1 MKRRKFLQVSLT
13 AGGAF
18 LLGFRFDRVF
28 AAPGK
33 TPAPPFEPNGFI
45 RIAPDNSIVIMA
57 KNPDIGQGVKTAL
70 PLIVAEELEAD
81 WSKVQ
86 VQMADLNIEKH
97 GEQTGGGSQA
107 IQENYDSLRRAGAT
121 AREMLLAAAAETWK
135 ADRSE
140 CIAENSAVIHR
151 PSGHRLTYGE
161 LAEAASRQ
169 PVPEYPRLK
178 DPKDFKLLGTYIHDV
193 DSAAIVTGQPLYGLD
208 VRVPG
213 MLYAV
218 IARPPQFG
226 ARVLRFDD
234 TQARAVQG
242 VRQVIPLEAPGNDYL
257 QRGGIAVLADSTWAA
272 IKGRDALDITWSE
285 GSQPADS
292 SATLRRQFLE
302 ILDAGDLPVI
312 REDGNVETAFSHAAT
327 ILEATYEVPLLAHV
341 TMEPMNYTAWVQA
354 GKVEAWGPTQVPDAV
369 KYYAQQISG
378 VPENNISV
386 HITRSGGGFGRR
398 LAFDYAVD
406 ALTLS
411 QKANAP
417 VQVLWTRED
426 DLANDFYRP
435 AGMFRIRAGVDA
447 AGRLIAWHAK
457 GTTTSRYAY
466 RKSTR
471 SPHTTEVFPDELP
484 AGMTPNYRLEYKNP
498 PSGIPVG
505 AWRAPGHNSTA
516 FAIQSFIDELAHAT
530 GKDPLAF
537 RLDLIGSDRTMPY
550 RDHGGDYDTGRLR
563 EVLQLAAEKAG
574 WGKPLPAG
582 HYHGLAA
589 HVTFGVPVAE
599 IVEIS
604 MPGGQLK
611 IHKVTAAV
619 WCGQIINR
627 TGAEQQVAG
636 AILDGLG
643 AALYGKVTIE
653 NGAAAEQN
661 FHLYRMLRMPE
672 APPIINVHFVESHEA
687 PRGLGEMGLPPVAAA
702 LCNAIFA
709 ATGKRI
715 RELPVMK

>member
-28 AAPGK
+28 ATPGK

-121 AREMLLAAAAETWK
+121 AREMLLAAAADTWK
-135 ADRSE
+135 VNKDE
-140 CIAENSAVIHR
+140 CFAENSAVLHR

-272 IKGRDALDITWSE
+272 MKGRDALDITWSE

-327 ILEATYEVPLLAHV
+327 VLEATYEVPLLAHV

-354 GKVEAWGPTQVPDAV
+354 DKVEAWGPTQVPDAV
-369 KYYAQQISG
+369 KYYAHQISG
-378 VPENNISV
+378 VPENNITV

-537 RLDLIGSDRTMPY
+537 RLDLIGSDRTMLY

-715 RELPVMK
+715 RELPVIN